1 MKTVK
6 IYPVQNHPQDSRVI
20 MEDGDTIQTLNAKM
34 GTGGGNT
41 PFVLIVPTTSSA
53 ADTPSTNP
61 ESPPSGRPAAIRGGG
76 EGLLVITAGETHE
89 SISAK
94 NRGAV
99 CEQPSGQLHGA
110 GRIQR
115 YAPGD
120 RGRTR

>member
-6 IYPVQNHPQDSRVI
+6 IYPIQNHPQDSRVI

-41 PFVLIVPTTSSA
+41 PFVLMV
-53 ADTPSTNP
+53 
-61 ESPPSGRPAAIRGGG
+61 
-76 EGLLVITAGETHE
+76 LTAGETHE
-89 SISAK
+89 SISTK